1 MKLEDNIF
9 NKLGSSKPQQEC
21 PRCGTT
27 FREYSQS
34 TLLGCPVCYR
44 YFRELLIP
52 SIRKFQFTLQHEGK
66 FPAST
71 SMETRSRRRLNLLR
85 QELSEAILVENFEQA
100 AHLRDEIKS
109 LQELLAREEV
119 SHDR

>member
-1 MKLEDNIF
+1 MFELEDNIF
-9 NKLGSSKPQQEC
+9 DKLGTSKPQDEC

-27 FREYSQS
+27 FREYHQT

-71 SMETRSRRRLNLLR
+71 SLKTRSRRRLTLLR
-85 QELSEAILVENFEQA
+85 QELSEAIMVENFEHA
-100 AHLRDEIKS
+100 ADLRDEIND
-109 LQELLAREEV
+109 LQELLAKEEV
-119 SHDR
+119 KP